1 MTQQEITLL
10 NLGSS
15 LDDLAN
21 LDPRGYG
28 VCKLLYKASREYTGL
43 PLCVNAAQKLVE
55 AVKKGDKVLVLSGK
69 DKGKEGKIIAVSPKE
84 GKLIV
89 EGVNIV
95 SKHVKPRRAGQE
107 GGIVKTEG
115 ALYACKVQL
124 VCPKCGKA
132 TRIAHKIAEDGK
144 KKRSCKKCGEAI

>member
-1 MTQQEITLL
+1 MFK
-10 NLGSS
+10 SAS
-15 LDDLAN
+15 
-21 LDPRGYG
+21 
-28 VCKLLYKASREYTGL
+28 KLHSGKIRLKT
-43 PLCVNAAQKLVE
+43 
-55 AVKKGDKVLVLSGK
+55 GDKVVVLSGK
-69 DKGKEGKIIAVSPKE
+69 DKGKEGKIVAVSPKE

-89 EGVNIV
+89 EGVNMV
-95 SKHVKPRRAGQE
+95 SKHVKPRRAGEE

-144 KKRSCKKCGEAI
+144 KKRSCKKCGEVL